1 VYAIIYRISRSGGF
15 TVPSYELVFILN
27 ANLSEEDSTKLLDNI
42 NSQITKFGGTVN
54 ETNLWGKR
62 KLAYPIKK
70 QTEGNYVL
78 ERVEIKPAALKDLD
92 ANLKLTDNILRY
104 LFVRENS

>member
-1 VYAIIYRISRSGGF
+1 
-15 TVPSYELVFILN
+15 VPSYELVFILN

>member
-1 VYAIIYRISRSGGF
+1 M
-15 TVPSYELVFILN
+15 PSYELVFILN